1 MTTEVPAADWP
12 SLFRELPVAIE
23 QLRFHDAHCSR
34 EAALMLDGGLIALKS
49 HDAPKV
55 WAELVPVI
63 GMLAIEANDHRHA
76 VLPEKTRTFLDAV
89 EGAFNQWLETPTPS
103 L

>member
-1 MTTEVPAADWP
+1 MTTDVPTADWP
-12 SLFRELPVAIE
+12 SLFRELPIAIE

-34 EAALMLDGGLIALKS
+34 EAALLLDGGLFALK
-49 HDAPKV
+49 HLDPARV

-63 GMLAIEANDHRHA
+63 GMLAIEANDHRTQA
-76 VLPEKTRTFLDAV
+76 LPKQTLAFLDKI
-89 EGAFNQWLETPTPS
+89 EGAFSEWLETQSPF

>member
-1 MTTEVPAADWP
+1 MTTEVPTADWTT
-12 SLFRELPVAIE
+12 LFRELPVAIE

-34 EAALMLDGGLIALKS
+34 EAALLLDGGLIALKK
-49 HDAPKV
+49 HRAAEV

-63 GMLAIEANDHRHA
+63 GMLAIEANDHRRE

-89 EGAFNQWLETPTPS
+89 EGAFSQWLEEPTPS

>member
-1 MTTEVPAADWP
+1 MTDGVPTAKWDV
-12 SLFRELPVAIE
+12 LFAHLPVAIE
-23 QLRFHDAHCSR
+23 QLRFQDAHCSR
-34 EAALMLDGGLIALKS
+34 EAALLLDGGLLALRK
-49 HDAPKV
+49 HNAAEV

-63 GMLAIEANDHRHA
+63 GMLAIEANDHRRE

-89 EGAFNQWLETPTPS
+89 EGAFNRWLETPTPS